1 MTHDMELKLPEILF
15 DGATF
20 RVSPRSIEGNG
31 ALVHLELIPKAASQL
46 RQELKAEA
54 GRILFKPLKKISK
67 LWWPN
72 GNCVKYL

>member
-1 MTHDMELKLPEILF
+1 MELKLPDILF

-31 ALVHLELIPKAASQL
+31 AMVHLELIPKAAAQL
-46 RQELKAEA
+46 KQELQQDA

-67 LWWPN
+67 N
-72 GNCVKYL
+72 FSTNINNMY